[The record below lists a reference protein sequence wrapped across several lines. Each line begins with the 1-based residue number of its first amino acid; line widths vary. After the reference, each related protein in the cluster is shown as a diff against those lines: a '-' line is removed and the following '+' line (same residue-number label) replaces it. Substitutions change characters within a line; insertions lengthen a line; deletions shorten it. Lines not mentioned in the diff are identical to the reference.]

1 MEFTGKK
8 VLLNIVYYTL
18 IAIMVA
24 IGVAFLVI
32 LGISD
37 IALFPKVFYFILT
50 VLFILL
56 IIYDIICTHLNR
68 MKFVSGIILY
78 ALSIATLVMI
88 FVLYGIN
95 ATSALIPTDYVNIF
109 ATLSSISLSI
119 MILGIIVYCVGQKIV
134 EYKTTR

>member
-32 LGISD
+32 LGVSD
-37 IALFPKVFYFILT
+37 IALFPKIFYFVLT

-88 FVLYGIN
+88 FVLYGTN
-95 ATSALIPTDYVNIF
+95 AASALIPTDYVNVF

>member
-8 VLLNIVYYTL
+8 VLLNMVYYTL

-24 IGVAFLVI
+24 VAVAFLII
-32 LGISD
+32 LGISN
-37 IALFPKVFYFILT
+37 IALLPKIFYFVLTILF
-50 VLFILL
+50 VLL
-56 IIYDIICTHLNR
+56 IVYDIICTQLDR

-78 ALSIATLVMI
+78 VLSIATLVMI

-95 ATSALIPTDYVNIF
+95 ATRALIPTEYVNVF
-109 ATLSSISLSI
+109 ATLSSISLTI

-134 EYKTTR
+134 EYKTTK

>member
-24 IGVAFLVI
+24 IGVSFLII

-37 IALFPKVFYFILT
+37 IALFPKIFYFVLTILF
-50 VLFILL
+50 VLL

-78 ALSIATLVMI
+78 ALSIATLVMTFI
-88 FVLYGIN
+88 LYGLN
-95 ATSALIPTDYVNIF
+95 ATRALIPTDYVNIF
-109 ATLSSISLSI
+109 ATLSSISLTI
-119 MILGIIVYCVGQKIV
+119 MILGIVIYCVGQKIV